1 MMRFLFLLG
10 AALTAPALAAQP
22 VLHLHS
28 TACTLYAQDGMAV
41 SGPIQD
47 VHTSALSADA
57 EVTTVITRGT
67 ATFQVDYS
75 GFTSQAQAAFQR
87 AVDIWSTSIVSSV
100 PIRIDAE
107 FAALGASTLGSAGPN
122 LTANTNGLPRR
133 STWYPFALVDARS
146 GKDENPAP
154 GDFFYDIVAQFSSSR
169 SDWYFGLD
177 GNPPTGQFD
186 FTTVV
191 LHELGHG
198 LGFIGSGAFDNGSGE
213 QECSGTAGT
222 GCWGLR
228 PNPTTARW
236 PFAFDVSVEDSQGRS
251 ILNTGLYGNPSNAL
265 GSLFQNGG
273 LYLDSPEVLR
283 ILGDRGRL
291 SAPSP
296 FVTGSSYSHWDE
308 FAYPRGTSTALMTPK
323 VAPGEA
329 YQDVGDLTCAY
340 MADIGWTLGEG
351 CLDLTVAGERGPGA
365 SGFVVSLAGPNP
377 FRGATTVRVARPAAG
392 DLRVT
397 LVDALGREVATLLDG
412 PASAEVEVRVVPGA
426 TASGVYRVVV
436 ESEGAV
442 RALPLTVVR

>member
-107 FAALGASTLGSAGPN
+107 FAALGATTLGSAGPN
-122 LTANTNGLPRR
+122 LTGNTPGLPR
-133 STWYPFALVDARS
+133 TNTFYPFALADARA
-146 GKDENPAP
+146 GRDLNPEP
-154 GDFFYDIVAQFSSSR
+154 GDFFYDIVAQFSSTR
-169 SDWYFGLD
+169 TDWYFGLD

-186 FTTVV
+186 FATVV

-198 LGFIGSGAFDNGSGE
+198 LGLIGSGSYDNGSGSD
-213 QECSGTAGT
+213 ECTGTSGQ
-222 GCWGLR
+222 GCWGYIDGTFYNL
-228 PNPTTARW
+228 
-236 PFAFDVSVEDSQGRS
+236 PFIYDRLVEDTQGRS

-329 YQDVGDLTCAY
+329 YQDVGDITCAY